1 MKKIFLSI
9 LFLASITISNSQEWE
24 TFKSLEFEFKSDFP
38 GVPYSTVQNVPT
50 DVGEIKIDMFIL
62 DKSSDTSSKNSLFL
76 VSHNI
81 YPEESFKDMTAEG
94 ESSVLDNAVYGS
106 LNSVKG
112 KLLYNNEIEFNGYPG
127 RSSKIEMSGSF
138 VYLNIYLVYNTMYMQ
153 QVICLNENDNNRDI
167 KQFLNSF
174 ELIKTK

>member
-1 MKKIFLSI
+1 
-9 LFLASITISNSQEWE
+9 
-24 TFKSLEFEFKSDFP
+24 
-38 GVPYSTVQNVPT
+38 
-50 DVGEIKIDMFIL
+50 
-62 DKSSDTSSKNSLFL
+62 
-76 VSHNI
+76 
-81 YPEESFKDMTAEG
+81 MTADG
-94 ESSVLDNAVYGS
+94 ESSVLDNAVHGS

-127 RSSKIEMSGSF
+127 RSSKIEMNDSF